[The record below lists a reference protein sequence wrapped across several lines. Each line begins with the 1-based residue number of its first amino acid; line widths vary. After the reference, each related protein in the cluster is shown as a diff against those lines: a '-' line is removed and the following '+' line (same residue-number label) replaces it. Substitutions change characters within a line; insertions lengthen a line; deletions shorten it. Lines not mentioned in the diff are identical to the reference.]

1 MNQNAKP
8 KRQRLS
14 PDARR
19 EQLLACAVTAYAASG
34 VERAGH
40 GDVAKLAG
48 VSTAT
53 VFNYFPTREAL
64 TDAVFVAIRSSVM
77 AMFNNLP
84 ATARSA
90 SQQIKIMAQ
99 AYDYLL
105 VTQPD
110 MIKVFLNW
118 SVAFGPDVRPQF
130 LALQDDILTEITR
143 HLPGGHTDRSD
154 ARVIMAAGDM
164 LAIMKLDNTDADTIQ
179 RFIDR
184 VANALE

>member
-1 MNQNAKP
+1 M
-8 KRQRLS
+8 LV
-14 PDARR
+14 
-19 EQLLACAVTAYAASG
+19 CAVTAYARSG

-64 TDAVFVAIRSSVM
+64 TDAVFDRIRKQVM
-77 AMFNNLP
+77 GMFGALP
-84 ATARSA
+84 ETASTA
-90 SQQIKIMAQ
+90 SEQIKIMAQ
-99 AYDYLL
+99 AYDMLL
-105 VTQPD
+105 VSQPD

-130 LALQDDILTEITR
+130 LALQDEILTEITR
-143 HLPGGHTDRSD
+143 HLPGGHQDRSD

-184 VANALE
+184 VATALE

>member
-1 MNQNAKP
+1 MGT
-8 KRQRLS
+8 RQRLS
-14 PDARR
+14 PEDRR
-19 EQLLACAVTAYAASG
+19 AQLLDCAVKAYARSG

-53 VFNYFPTREAL
+53 VFNYFPTREVL
-64 TDAVFVAIRSSVM
+64 TEAVFDIIRTTVM
-77 AMFNNLP
+77 QMFTSLP
-84 ATARSA
+84 KTARTA
-90 SQQIKIMAQ
+90 SEQIKIMAM
-99 AYDYLL
+99 AYDQLL
-105 VTQPD
+105 EAHPD

-130 LALQDDILTEITR
+130 LALQDEILTVITS

-179 RFIDR
+179 RFVDR
-184 VANALE
+184 VANAMG